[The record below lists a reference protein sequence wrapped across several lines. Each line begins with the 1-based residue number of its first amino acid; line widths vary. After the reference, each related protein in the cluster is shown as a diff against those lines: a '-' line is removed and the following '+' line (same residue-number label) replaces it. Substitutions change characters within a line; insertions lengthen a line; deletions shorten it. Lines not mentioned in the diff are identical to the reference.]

1 MVRLRRSGVQRSLS
15 LSPLHLRFLV
25 SRLVWTIFVLVGASL
40 VIFFILQVV
49 PGDPARAM
57 LGPLGTP
64 DAIETL
70 RRQLG
75 LNEPLHH
82 QYYLWITRALSGD
95 LGQSILLSQS
105 VASLIGERLQV
116 TLILSGYALVFA
128 ILIAIPASIISATRR
143 NTLAD
148 YAGRFVALVG
158 LAMPGFWLGL
168 MLILF
173 FGVYLRVLP
182 VFGYVAP
189 GEDFVQHL
197 RHIVLPAIALGA
209 AYSAL
214 IMEMNRSSL
223 IEVLEQDY
231 IRTARAGGL
240 RERRVLMKY
249 AMRNALIPTITVIG
263 IQIGYLMSGALVVE
277 AVFAI
282 PGMGRLLVNAVLSRD
297 YPLVQ
302 GCMLVTV
309 LIFVIANLTVDM
321 LYTVIDPRVRLGR
334 RT

>member
-1 MVRLRRSGVQRSLS
+1 M
-15 LSPLHLRFLV
+15 LRFVLTRV
-25 SRLVWTIFVLVGASL
+25 AWTAFVLVGASL
-40 VIFFILQVV
+40 VIFFILHVV

-64 DAIETL
+64 EAVATL

-75 LNEPLHH
+75 LDQPLAH

-95 LGQSILLSQS
+95 LGRSILLSQS
-105 VASLIGERLQV
+105 VSSLLGERLQV
-116 TLILSGYALVFA
+116 TLILSGYALLFA
-128 ILIAIPASIISATRR
+128 ILIAIPASVVSATRR

-148 YAGRFVALVG
+148 YAGRFVALIG

-173 FGVYLRVLP
+173 FGVYLGILP
-182 VFGYVAP
+182 VFGYVPP
-189 GEDFVQHL
+189 GTDLIAHW
-197 RHIVLPAIALGA
+197 RHILLPAVALGA

-240 RERRVLMKY
+240 TERRVLLKY

-277 AVFAI
+277 AVFAV

-302 GCMLVTV
+302 GGMLVTV
-309 LIFVIANLTVDM
+309 LIFVVANLTVDL

-334 RT
+334 RR

>member
-1 MVRLRRSGVQRSLS
+1 MR
-15 LSPLHLRFLV
+15 LRFLLT
-25 SRLVWTIFVLVGASL
+25 RLAWTIFVLIGASL
-40 VIFFILQVV
+40 VIFFILHVV

-64 DAIETL
+64 EAIETL

-75 LNEPLHH
+75 LDQPLVT
-82 QYYLWITRALSGD
+82 QYYLWISRALSGD
-95 LGQSILLSQS
+95 LGHSILLSQS
-105 VASLIGERLQV
+105 VSSLLGERLQI

-143 NTLAD
+143 NTVAD
-148 YAGRFVALVG
+148 YAGRFIALVG

-173 FGVYLRVLP
+173 FGVYLGILP

-189 GEDFVQHL
+189 GEDFGEHL

-231 IRTARAGGL
+231 IRTARASGL
-240 RERRVLMKY
+240 TERRVLLKY

-302 GCMLVTV
+302 GGMLATV
-309 LIFVIANLTVDM
+309 VIFVVANLTVDF
-321 LYTVIDPRVRLGR
+321 LYTIIDPRVRLGR